1 MAKKT
6 ATKTAT
12 TPAPAEESISTVDEP
27 QAKTPEKAA
36 PAAKAT
42 EKPGDDQSANGS
54 VGIADIKKAV
64 TFANSVGGLEKAIA
78 LLQIVK
84 VAKDVQ

>member
-27 QAKTPEKAA
+27 QAKTPE
-36 PAAKAT
+36 KAT

>member
-1 MAKKT
+1 MAKKS
-6 ATKTAT
+6 ATSRK
-12 TPAPAEESISTVDEP
+12 PVEESVSEAAP
-27 QAKTPEKAA
+27 QKEAPVVEAPPAKTS
-36 PAAKAT
+36 AKAT
-42 EKPGDDQSANGS
+42 DDQSGNNNVAIG
-54 VGIADIKKAV
+54 DIKKAV

>member
-1 MAKKT
+1 MAKKS
-6 ATKTAT
+6 ATSRK
-12 TPAPAEESISTVDEP
+12 PAEEPVSDEAQNE
-27 QAKTPEKAA
+27 QAPIVEAV
-36 PAAKAT
+36 PARLPAKLA
-42 EKPGDDQSANGS
+42 DDQAANNNVAIS
-54 VGIADIKKAV
+54 DIKKAV